1 MNKSKGGLSL
11 GRAMNLFDRLFRSAK
26 LREIE
31 RLANTRGSTGGL
43 VKRIDENRELLEL
56 LQREAPALLQ
66 AHPWMEGW
74 IASNDSFFVQLDM
87 IVQAR
92 PHQRWSDFPR
102 PWPGREVF
110 AERQVCIRS
119 LPASSPNE

>member
-1 MNKSKGGLSL
+1 MKLL
-11 GRAMNLFDRLFRSAK
+11 DRLFRPSK
-26 LREIE
+26 LRDIE

-56 LQREAPALLQ
+56 LQREAPELLQ

-74 IASNDSFFVQLDM
+74 IACNDSFFVQLDM

-92 PHQRWSDFPR
+92 PQQRRSDFPR
-102 PWPGREVF
+102 PWPGRE
-110 AERQVCIRS
+110 S
-119 LPASSPNE
+119 WK

>member
-1 MNKSKGGLSL
+1 MK
-11 GRAMNLFDRLFRSAK
+11 LFDRLFRSAK
-26 LREIE
+26 LKEIE

-56 LQREAPALLQ
+56 LQREAPDLLQ

-74 IASNDSFFVQLDM
+74 IAGNDSFFVQLDS

-110 AERQVCIRS
+110 AERQVSTSDTETIKC
-119 LPASSPNE
+119 